1 MRIIVVKSARPLLA
15 ILMLGSGLLWAH
27 MGAQT
32 ERDLL
37 DHLIEKTPGEQ
48 LLYIKRG
55 ESWARDGEYAM
66 ALADFDQAALLGD
79 PGYLLFPR
87 GQTYYRMSEFE
98 RAQGCFDRILAVN
111 PEDAAALSYR
121 ARILRD
127 AGRWEAAITDFEAL
141 FRLQPKSEPG
151 YYLSAAQLSLKVPG
165 RGVSGA
171 LEIVDLGIANLGVLV
186 SLQDYA
192 IALETQRGE
201 YSAALVRLE
210 SLRPQLGKSPSWQ
223 VEKGRLLAAMGR
235 EQESQDVFTQAQQ
248 QLSTLRPTP
257 ARIALQGVISTLLQY

>member
-1 MRIIVVKSARPLLA
+1 MAALI
-15 ILMLGSGLLWAH
+15 LGSPLLWAH

-37 DHLIEKTPGEQ
+37 DHLIEKSPGEQ

-66 ALADFDQAALLGD
+66 ALADFDKAALLGD

-87 GQTYYRMSEFE
+87 GQTYYRMGEFD
-98 RAQGCFDRILAVN
+98 RALGCFDRILAAN
-111 PEDAAALSYR
+111 PDDAASLAYR

-127 AGRWEAAITDFEAL
+127 AGRWQAAITDFEAL
-141 FRLQPKSEPG
+141 FRQRPKSEPG
-151 YYLSAAQLSLKVPG
+151 YYLSAAQVSLKVPG

-171 LEIVDLGIANLGVLV
+171 LEIIDLGIANLGVLV

-192 IALETQRGE
+192 IALETQRGG
-201 YSAALVRLE
+201 YAAALVRLE
-210 SLRPQLGKSPSWQ
+210 SLQPQLGKSPSWK
-223 VEKGRLLAAMGR
+223 VEKGRLLAMMGR
-235 EQESQDVFTQAQQ
+235 ERESQDYFMQAQQ
-248 QLSTLRPTP
+248 QLRTLRPTP
-257 ARIALQGVISTLLQY
+257 ARIALQGEISTLLQQ